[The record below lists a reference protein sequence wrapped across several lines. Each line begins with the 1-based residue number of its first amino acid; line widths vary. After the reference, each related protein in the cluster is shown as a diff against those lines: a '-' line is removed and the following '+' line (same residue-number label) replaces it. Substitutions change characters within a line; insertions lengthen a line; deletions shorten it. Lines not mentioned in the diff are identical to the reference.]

1 MTRSTLGVAL
11 ICMLAAACTRSSPP
25 AQSAAPGDKAPPP
38 AAAPPSTPAQ
48 QPASAPSSAPA
59 QASTPASAPAASPQ
73 AARPAATPEPAHA
86 STAAETPSPASSA
99 PAAPAPAPEPPKPA
113 EPEVVEVTIP
123 ADRTLSITLT
133 TRVASDSSKV
143 EDQVR
148 GTLAKAIVVSGKT
161 VVPAGSELVG
171 SVLEAN
177 ESGRVK
183 GRASVAFRFNQLFVR
198 GESHPI
204 HTSQIARQAASST
217 KDDVK
222 KGGIGAGV
230 GAVVGGIAG
239 GGKGAVIGGAIGGAG
254 TVMATKGKEV
264 RLEPGTTVS
273 TTLTQPLKVLVA
285 TSPK

>member
-1 MTRSTLGVAL
+1 
-11 ICMLAAACTRSSPP
+11 
-25 AQSAAPGDKAPPP
+25 
-38 AAAPPSTPAQ
+38 
-48 QPASAPSSAPA
+48 
-59 QASTPASAPAASPQ
+59 
-73 AARPAATPEPAHA
+73 
-86 STAAETPSPASSA
+86 
-99 PAAPAPAPEPPKPA
+99 
-113 EPEVVEVTIP
+113 VTIP
-123 ADRTLSITLT
+123 ADRTLTVTLT

-148 GTLAKAIVVSGKT
+148 GTLAKSIVVSGKT
-161 VVPAGSELVG
+161 VVPAGSEVVG
-171 SVLEAN
+171 TVLEAN

-183 GRASVAFRFNQLFVR
+183 GRASVAFRFNRLLLR

-204 HTSQIARQAASST
+204 RTNQIARQAESSK

-239 GGKGAVIGGAIGGAG
+239 GGKGAVIGGAIGGTG
-254 TVMATKGKEV
+254 TVLATKGKEV

-273 TTLTQPLKVLVA
+273 TTLTQPLTVLVP